1 MRLRIVSKGGKI
13 SNDKEGNAV
22 MVGLTPHKQ
31 HAFSLGVANTL
42 GDEHAVFFGATHTPE
57 ITKHTLKPRRSIHSD
72 RL

>member
-42 GDEHAVFFGATHTPE
+42 GDEHAVFWCYSYPRNNKTYF
-57 ITKHTLKPRRSIHSD
+57 KPRRSIHSD